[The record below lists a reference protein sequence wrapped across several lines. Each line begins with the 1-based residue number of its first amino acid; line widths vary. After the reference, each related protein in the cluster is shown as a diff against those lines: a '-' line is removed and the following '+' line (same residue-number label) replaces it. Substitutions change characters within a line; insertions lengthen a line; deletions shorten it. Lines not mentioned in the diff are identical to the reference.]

1 MIRIISS
8 AEWDIVGERAKV
20 GSDSNYVRPSHQV
33 VVGYCWRFCVSK
45 GKGIHVY
52 L

>member
-8 AEWDIVGERAKV
+8 AERDTTGERAKE
-20 GSDSNYVRPSHQV
+20 GGDSSYVRPSHQV
-33 VVGYCWRFCVSK
+33 VLPCHWRYFGCKVN
-45 GKGIHVY
+45 GIHVY